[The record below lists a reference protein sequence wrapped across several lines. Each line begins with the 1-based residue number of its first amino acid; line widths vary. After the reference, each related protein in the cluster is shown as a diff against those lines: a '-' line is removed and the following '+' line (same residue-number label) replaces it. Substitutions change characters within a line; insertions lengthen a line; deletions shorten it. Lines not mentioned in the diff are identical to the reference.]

1 MLDIA
6 PGTVRNHIKSIYA
19 KLGVRSQAE
28 LLAAF
33 FDALAGGQG
42 ALQPPD

>member
-1 MLDIA
+1 
-6 PGTVRNHIKSIYA
+6 VRNHIKSIYA

-33 FDALAGGQG
+33 FDALAARAGG
-42 ALQPPD
+42 LQ